1 MFSLIGILALS
12 YVISRA
18 MAVKVD
24 GPTRYGLDDVEAPT
38 ADLGGKIYVLFGTRE
53 LGSPNVVWYG
63 DFKTKA
69 VKKSTGK
76 K

>member
-1 MFSLIGILALS
+1 MFSIIGVFALAF
-12 YVISRA
+12 VISRA
-18 MAVKVD
+18 MAVKTQS
-24 GPTRYGLDDVEAPT
+24 PTRYGLDDVEAPT

-63 DFKTKA
+63 DFKSKA
-69 VKKSTGK
+69 VKQKSGK